1 MFRLP
6 DSEPRPRGDKRRVL
20 VVDDEPTL
28 RLGFT
33 YALAS
38 PDTEVEIAATGR
50 QALEALREAPF
61 DIVILDLRMP
71 DIDGMGVI
79 EAVRRAGSHLPI
91 VLCSAAITA
100 PSALRAIRHG
110 VVDFLLKPV
119 RPADLREVVRF
130 VLDKENSPF
139 SHALSSARNGDFEE
153 AHATLEQTLPLDTR
167 VTSWLEVFRAIASD
181 GLAEGPPVT
190 AVIERLGLARLAFRA
205 NMT

>member
-6 DSEPRPRGDKRRVL
+6 DNEPRPRGHKRRVL

-33 YALAS
+33 YALVS
-38 PDTEVEIAATGR
+38 PDVEVESAASGR
-50 QALEALREAPF
+50 QALECLREARY

-71 DIDGMGVI
+71 DIDGLGVI
-79 EAVRRAGSHLPI
+79 EAVRLADSHLPI

-100 PSALRAIRHG
+100 SVALRAIRHG

-119 RPADLREVVRF
+119 RPVDLRGVVHF
-130 VLDKENSPF
+130 VLDRENTPL
-139 SHALSSARNGDFEE
+139 SHALNAARNGDFAE

-167 VTSWLEVFRAIASD
+167 VSGWLEVFRSLAAD
-181 GLAEGPPVT
+181 GLADGPPVT
-190 AVIERLGLARLAFRA
+190 DVIERLGLDRLAFSV
-205 NMT
+205 NIT